1 MRTISIINQK
11 GGCGKTTTA
20 VNTAAAFA
28 ELGKRVLL
36 IDLDPQGHVTLG
48 LGGEPDSFEKTIY
61 DALLQT
67 DGLLRDAIVQTGVAG
82 LDLAPCNALLGN
94 VEVQLASS
102 PGKELLLSRC
112 LRSVHDEYDL
122 CVIDCPPSLGVLML
136 NALMASTDVIV
147 PVHGHCPGV
156 KGLRRLLESIRIIR
170 ERLQSQSAEHIH
182 LLLTFVDDRGAFGR
196 QVQQQV
202 RDAFGRL
209 VLGTMIHRNISLAEA
224 PGAGKP
230 VLTYAPRSRGAA
242 DYKALARE
250 ILQESGLPGEQPAMN
265 TSAQR
270 RGPMRLIDRSDV
282 AREPE
287 AELPGSPPELGG
299 FEST

>member
-1 MRTISIINQK
+1 
-11 GGCGKTTTA
+11 
-20 VNTAAAFA
+20 
-28 ELGKRVLL
+28 
-36 IDLDPQGHVTLG
+36 
-48 LGGEPDSFEKTIY
+48 
-61 DALLQT
+61 
-67 DGLLRDAIVQTGVAG
+67 
-82 LDLAPCNALLGN
+82 
-94 VEVQLASS
+94 
-102 PGKELLLSRC
+102 
-112 LRSVHDEYDL
+112 
-122 CVIDCPPSLGVLML
+122 
-136 NALMASTDVIV
+136 MASTDVIV